1 MKSKKINTFSTV
13 IIIAVLT
20 MLGSSSGLSAQTRSY
35 ATSQILTQG
44 AYGTIAEVPQNQGTW
59 VSWSNDGKTITMSDG
74 TQWRYLQDNNGYHHY
89 SYAGTTGVAMPNTQ
103 YNQAVF
109 NHDCSTMAIFYRFG
123 MPGMMIQMRSDWQY
137 IGEGTQP
144 AYDWITGNY

>member
-1 MKSKKINTFSTV
+1 MESKKKKTFSAAIIVAV
-13 IIIAVLT
+13 IAI
-20 MLGSSSGLSAQTRSY
+20 LGSSFGISAQIRSY
-35 ATSQILTQG
+35 MTSQILTQG
-44 AYGTIAEVPQNQGTW
+44 AYGPIAEVPQNQGGW

-109 NHDCSTMAIFYRFG
+109 NHDYSTMAIFYSFG

>member
-1 MKSKKINTFSTV
+1 MKSKMFNTFTATV
-13 IIIAVLT
+13 TVVLIA
-20 MLGSSSGLSAQTRSY
+20 MLGNPSGLSAQTRSY
-35 ATSQILTQG
+35 IASQILTQG
-44 AYGTIAEVPQNQGTW
+44 AYGPIAEIPQNQGAW
-59 VSWSNDGKTITMSDG
+59 VSWSNDGNTIMMSDG
-74 TQWRYLQDNNGYHHY
+74 TQWYYLQDYNGNHHY

-109 NHDCSTMAIFYRFG
+109 NYDYSAMSIYYSFG

-137 IGEGTQP
+137 IGDGTQP

>member
-1 MKSKKINTFSTV
+1 MKSKIFSTKV
-13 IIIAVLT
+13 AFVAIVVLFI
-20 MLGSSSGLSAQTRSY
+20 SFAFNASAQTRSY
-35 ATSQILTQG
+35 MTSQILTQG
-44 AYGTIAEVPQNQGTW
+44 AYGPIAEVPQNQGGWVTW
-59 VSWSNDGKTITMSDG
+59 SSDGKTITMSDG

-89 SYAGTTGVAMPNTQ
+89 TYAGTTGVAMPNTQ

-109 NHDCSTMAIFYRFG
+109 NHDYSTMAIFYSFG

-144 AYDWITGNY
+144 ANDWITGNY